1 MRLTFIFQQIASTGL
16 LHDKALILIST
27 ISGSLVAVEQKTG
40 DIRWKLANG
49 IYITLYYL
57 LSAFIEHTFLVLSV
71 EPAVKVPVDKEKALA
86 S

>member
-1 MRLTFIFQQIASTGL
+1 MISVHKIFFALSAPAHIFFFEQIASTGL

-49 IYITLYYL
+49 SELYYL
-57 LSAFIEHTFLVLSV
+57 LSAYLLS
-71 EPAVKVPVDKEKALA
+71 
-86 S
+86 